1 MQLALERTKE
11 FQSAMSFVIDEL
23 RACQKTLRGNFLLQ
37 VVEKIMHVQKQNAI
51 NTESIHE

>member
-1 MQLALERTKE
+1 
-11 FQSAMSFVIDEL
+11 MSFVIDEL